1 MEIRNVTPMN
11 TAPAFGMA
19 FKAPDEKDM
28 ARLIDYLLD
37 SGMSAKE
44 ARKALVKMQKAHAGD
59 SHFDFKYIHENGVDT
74 FAVAPKTKK
83 AMEMMEQKAVTFDT
97 DVAVDMDG
105 IKIYSRADAC
115 EFRCEKR
122 LQGKKGLGKI
132 FAQIANFFDK
142 KALAFDRFVDPTTAL
157 PASLRQASAN
167 VRSAEARV
175 NRRLA
180 DEAEIRRAFPPVL
193 ESVGRPM
200 EELSELLGK

>member
-1 MEIRNVTPMN
+1 MEIRNFTPMN

-59 SHFDFKYIHENGVDT
+59 THFDFKYIHENGVDT

-83 AMEMMEQKAVTFDT
+83 AEEMLENKAVTFDT
-97 DVAVDMDG
+97 DVAVNMDG
-105 IKIYSRADAC
+105 IKIYSRADVC

-122 LQGKKGLGKI
+122 LQGKKGIGKF
-132 FAQIANFFDK
+132 FAQVANFFDK
-142 KALAFDRFVDPTTAL
+142 KMLAFDRLTDPTTAL

-167 VRSAEARV
+167 VRQAEARV
-175 NRRLA
+175 NKRMA
-180 DEAEIRRAFPPVL
+180 DEATIRGAFAPQLKPVGKPL
-193 ESVGRPM
+193 EEVDGVVN
-200 EELSELLGK
+200 